1 MRQDPQTA
9 APGPPSTLAAKPPTP
24 TPAPASAP
32 THAPALAP
40 TPAPTPVAVS
50 TQPSSH
56 IVVLTSVGQSILSQD
71 GVKLILADDG
81 GARGSVRP
89 LHHHK
94 AAILQHHHQQ
104 QLQQQQVAP
113 PSVVVT
119 KGSVVERRHPALGS
133 MLQKSR
139 MKLVYTKQQAE
150 GSGDSSFASTSTSL
164 GSTVSI
170 DTSDDGGEEG
180 SKAGGWIT
188 VGRGGGVGER
198 WVKVEWV
205 VTCVETPSS

>member
-9 APGPPSTLAAKPPTP
+9 APGPPSTLAAKPPTPTP

-188 VGRGGGVGER
+188 VGGGGCRREVGEGGVG
-198 WVKVEWV
+198 
-205 VTCVETPSS
+205 CDMC